1 MRVRA
6 GAEESTLGSLKHEI
20 VGKQQEMEDANEIIA
35 SLEDH
40 LGDLKLKAVSKSS
53 SGE

>member
-1 MRVRA
+1 
-6 GAEESTLGSLKHEI
+6 LKHEI
-20 VGKQQEMEDANEIIA
+20 VGKQQEMEDANESIA

-40 LGDLKLKAVSKSS
+40 LEDLKLKAVSKSS